1 MFKKKDVVYYTK
13 IIPSCGIYD
22 VYELRIRTVEDD
34 WFVGIEKRDEHAH
47 LFNNSDIEKTIF
59 TDRNEAVEGDSSL
72 TVYSIYSYVRKHF
85 PDYETQI
92 QTPRVSNGGLDLA
105 LR

>member
-1 MFKKKDVVYYTK
+1 MLKKKDVVYYTK

-59 TDRNEAVEGDSSL
+59 TDRNEAV
-72 TVYSIYSYVRKHF
+72 RKVKEAEKNNMAASEETY
-85 PDYETQI
+85 YEEY
-92 QTPRVSNGGLDLA
+92 
-105 LR
+105 

>member
-1 MFKKKDVVYYTK
+1 MLKKKDVVYYTK

-59 TDRNEAVEGDSSL
+59 TDRNEAV
-72 TVYSIYSYVRKHF
+72 RKVKEAEKNKKNICEETY
-85 PDYETQI
+85 YEEY
-92 QTPRVSNGGLDLA
+92 
-105 LR
+105 

>member
-1 MFKKKDVVYYTK
+1 MLKKKDVVYYTK
-13 IIPSCGIYD
+13 IIPSCGIYY

-59 TDRNEAVEGDSSL
+59 TDRNED
-72 TVYSIYSYVRKHF
+72 VRKVKEAEKNNMAVSEETY
-85 PDYETQI
+85 YEEY
-92 QTPRVSNGGLDLA
+92 
-105 LR
+105 

>member
-1 MFKKKDVVYYTK
+1 MLKKKDVVYYTK

-59 TDRNEAVEGDSSL
+59 TDRNEAVRKVKEAEKNNMAVSSEE
-72 TVYSIYSYVRKHF
+72 TY
-85 PDYETQI
+85 YEEY
-92 QTPRVSNGGLDLA
+92 
-105 LR
+105 

>member
-1 MFKKKDVVYYTK
+1 MLKKKDVVYYTK

-59 TDRNEAVEGDSSL
+59 TDRNEAVKKVKEAEKNNMAVSEE
-72 TVYSIYSYVRKHF
+72 TY
-85 PDYETQI
+85 YEEY
-92 QTPRVSNGGLDLA
+92 
-105 LR
+105 

>member
-1 MFKKKDVVYYTK
+1 MLKKKDVVYYTK

-47 LFNNSDIEKTIF
+47 LFNNSDIGKTIF
-59 TDRNEAVEGDSSL
+59 IDRNEALNV
-72 TVYSIYSYVRKHF
+72 VRKAEKNKKNICEETY
-85 PDYETQI
+85 YEEY
-92 QTPRVSNGGLDLA
+92 
-105 LR
+105 

>member
-47 LFNNSDIEKTIF
+47 LFNNSDIGKTIF
-59 TDRNEAVEGDSSL
+59 TDRNEAV
-72 TVYSIYSYVRKHF
+72 RKVKEAEKNNMAVSEETY
-85 PDYETQI
+85 YEEY
-92 QTPRVSNGGLDLA
+92 
-105 LR
+105 